1 MSLCILVVD
10 DNRELAD
17 NLAEALTAEDHRAFV
32 VYTGEEALLAVEA
45 LRFDIVLADIRMPGM
60 NGVELVFRLS
70 ERDPHATY
78 LLMTAYSSDALVN
91 EARASVRVR
100 AVLAKQRVLEELL
113 PWVLN
118 VAGGAAPTGGHE

>member
-1 MSLCILVVD
+1 
-10 DNRELAD
+10 
-17 NLAEALTAEDHRAFV
+17 
-32 VYTGEEALLAVEA
+32 
-45 LRFDIVLADIRMPGM
+45 
-60 NGVELVFRLS
+60 LVFRLS